1 MVSGKTLRG
10 AWFFG
15 NYLLSLLQATKSCR
29 RTAKLLTY
37 PSPNQKLNASFSL
50 RETLRGGV
58 GGDLSIDFPSVRY
71 VKRMLGWPFLAS
83 HADVLR
89 VSSHAPRD
97 KITSVCE
104 ASLFEAISQGVR
116 AIMTYRGRLRPK
128 GVSFL
133 RFQVYR
139 RVVISLVKVYERVG
153 KSVVSVSIKEAQ
165 KD

>member
-1 MVSGKTLRG
+1 
-10 AWFFG
+10 
-15 NYLLSLLQATKSCR
+15 
-29 RTAKLLTY
+29 
-37 PSPNQKLNASFSL
+37 
-50 RETLRGGV
+50 
-58 GGDLSIDFPSVRY
+58 
-71 VKRMLGWPFLAS
+71 MLGWPFLAS

-104 ASLFEAISQGVR
+104 ASLSQGVR

-128 GVSFL
+128 GVSFF

-139 RVVISLVKVYERVG
+139 RGVISLVKVYERVG